1 MHLFK
6 NPNKSY
12 QPLTF
17 KRLVYVWNMIILPV
31 QWGIKT
37 FQFAGPAFL
46 QKLLWS
52 EILKT
57 MSIYK

>member
-6 NPNKSY
+6 NHNKSY

-17 KRLVYVWNMIILPV
+17 KRLVYVCNMIILPV
-31 QWGIKT
+31 QWGIKK

-46 QKLLWS
+46 QKLQWS
-52 EILKT
+52 EIFEI